1 MLIHNNLDFS
11 FSGIKT
17 AVNLIVKKNSL
28 SEIFVADLCASFQL
42 CISKI
47 LLEKTK
53 KTITKLEENS
63 IRVNSISVVG
73 GVANNIYITKKIESA
88 FKHSNI
94 EIIFPIKEMMSD
106 NAAMIAWNCVNK
118 DLKTNKDIYFK
129 ANPRLT
135 IK

>member
-1 MLIHNNLDFS
+1 M
-11 FSGIKT
+11 
-17 AVNLIVKKNSL
+17 
-28 SEIFVADLCASFQL
+28 
-42 CISKI
+42 
-47 LLEKTK
+47 
-53 KTITKLEENS
+53 
-63 IRVNSISVVG
+63 VG